1 MITNVG
7 RWQMLQLNPKVKEV
21 AKAIEEFS
29 PEDRQ
34 QLLNI
39 LPKLLGI
46 SAEDFGWLE
55 LSESAFAFWENEED
69 AIYNEL

>member
-1 MITNVG
+1 
-7 RWQMLQLNPKVKEV
+7 MLQLNPKVKEV
-21 AKAIEEFS
+21 ADAIEEFS

-34 QLLNI
+34 QLLSI

-46 SAEDFGWLE
+46 SAEDFGWLK

-69 AIYNEL
+69 VIYNEL